1 MIFVGTSIEGT
12 IPKLFAG
19 KMISYIKCKN
29 VSYKSTKTETF
40 YDIQLNIKGKKNV
53 YESFEDY
60 VSTEILDDEN
70 KYDAGEY
77 GLQKA
82 EKGVI
87 FASFPPVLHLHLLRF
102 QYDPMTNNSVKFNDR
117 FEFHEKIN
125 LDKYLE
131 KPEDTPANY
140 ILHAVLVHSGDNHG
154 GHYVVFINP
163 KGDGN
168 WCKFDDD
175 VVSSVPKTAAIDQNY
190 GGTEDD
196 FMLNVRNCTNAYM
209 LVYVRES
216 AMKTILQEVTEDDI
230 PSELNEK
237 LNEEKRLELA
247 KRKER
252 NEASNYINVNV
263 ILEDYFDGHHPNDLF
278 NQEIAHYRCFK
289 VKQNSALH
297 ELVSLIQSTFKVPS
311 QKMRLWSFSYMGH
324 AGSQMYHHNSA
335 TGNLLSNGLYFIDI
349 TDPDAL
355 NNPIT
360 YFSRDHNP
368 WTLYLEM
375 PSPDIDCDTLTPYT
389 VNCHVL
395 LFFKY
400 YDPVNKSLTY
410 VGSRIAVHDEKLSE
424 LTPELN
430 KLIGTPTNTPL
441 DFYKYKSK
449 VEPNE
454 PIMSIAKNGEILIFE
469 RSEKLPNLELPTY
482 ADYYN
487 DLQYRIDV
495 TFIDKNIQNDNGFTI
510 ELSCN
515 ATYDQMAKASTIF
528 WRIIV
533 ILKIPYS
540 QELIIWIYYSPV
552 D

>member
-1 MIFVGTSIEGT
+1 
-12 IPKLFAG
+12 
-19 KMISYIKCKN
+19 MISYIKCKH

-117 FEFHEKIN
+117 FEFQEKIN

-131 KPEDTPANY
+131 KPEETPANY

-163 KGDGN
+163 RGDGS

-175 VVSSVPKTAAIDQNY
+175 VVSAVPKTAAIDQNY

-216 AMKTILQEVTEDDI
+216 GMKTILQDITEEDI

-252 NEASNYINVNV
+252 NEASNYVNVNV
-263 ILEDYFDGHHPNDLF
+263 ILEDYFDGHHANDLF
-278 NQEIAHYRCFK
+278 NPEIAHYRCFK
-289 VKQNSALH
+289 VKQNSTLH
-297 ELVSLIQSTFKVPS
+297 DLVSLIQNTFKVPP
-311 QKMRLWSFSYMGH
+311 QKMRLWSFSYLGH
-324 AGSQMYHHNSA
+324 GGSQMYHHNSA
-335 TGNLLSNGLYFIDI
+335 SGNLLSNGLFHVDI

-360 YFSRDHNP
+360 YLSRDHNP
-368 WTLYLEM
+368 WIVYLEL
-375 PSPDIDCDTLTPYT
+375 PSPDIECASLPPYAPN
-389 VNCHVL
+389 VHILV
-395 LFFKY
+395 FFKY
-400 YDPVNKSLTY
+400 YDPVNKNLTY
-410 VGSRIAVHDEKLSE
+410 VGSRIVVHDEKLTD
-424 LTPELN
+424 LAPELN
-430 KLIGTPTNTPL
+430 KLIGTPSDTAL

-449 VEPNE
+449 VDPNLQ
-454 PIMSIAKNGEILIFE
+454 ISSIAKNGEILIFE

-487 DLQYRIDV
+487 DLQYRVDV

-510 ELSCN
+510 ELSFN
-515 ATYDQMAKASTIF
+515 STYDQMAKVCAKNLFFLGWFIYLHGYDKALF
-528 WRIIV
+528 
-533 ILKIPYS
+533 YS
-540 QELIIWIYYSPV
+540 NLSRV
-552 D
+552 L

>member
-1 MIFVGTSIEGT
+1 
-12 IPKLFAG
+12 
-19 KMISYIKCKN
+19 MISFIKCKN

-53 YESFEDY
+53 YESFDDY

-131 KPEDTPANY
+131 KPEETPANY

-163 KGDGN
+163 RGDGN

-175 VVSSVPKTAAIDQNY
+175 VVSAVPKTAAIDQNY
-190 GGTEDD
+190 GGTDDD

-216 AMKTILQEVTEDDI
+216 EMKTILQDIAEDDI

-237 LNEEKRLELA
+237 LNEEKRMELA

-263 ILEDYFDGHHPNDLF
+263 ILEDYFDGYHANDLF
-278 NQEIAHYRCFK
+278 NTDIAHYRCFK
-289 VKQNSALH
+289 VKQNSSLSD
-297 ELVSLIQSTFKVPS
+297 LVALIQTTFKVQPT
-311 QKMRLWSFSYMGH
+311 KMRLWSFSYMGN
-324 AGSQMYHHNSA
+324 ASGNQMYHHNSA
-335 TGNLLSNGLYFIDI
+335 SGGGNVLANGLFALDLN
-349 TDPDAL
+349 DPD
-355 NNPIT
+355 NMQNPIT

-368 WTLYLEM
+368 WTLYLELL
-375 PSPDIDCDTLTPYT
+375 PPDVDCVALPAYSPTMHML
-389 VNCHVL
+389 V
-395 LFFKY
+395 FFKY
-400 YDPVNKSLTY
+400 YDPVNKNLTY
-410 VGSRIAVHDEKLSE
+410 AGSRIVTHDDKLVD
-424 LTPELN
+424 LVPELN
-430 KLIGTPTNTPL
+430 KMIGTPTETVL
-441 DFYKYKSK
+441 DFYKFKSK
-449 VEPNE
+449 VDANAPLN
-454 PIMSIAKNGEILIFE
+454 SIIKNGDILIFE
-469 RSEKLPNLELPTY
+469 RNEKLPNLELPTY
-482 ADYYN
+482 LDYYN
-487 DLQYRIDV
+487 DLQYRVDV

-510 ELSCN
+510 ELSVN
-515 ATYDQMAKASTIF
+515 STYDQMAKVS
-528 WRIIV
+528 
-533 ILKIPYS
+533 S
-540 QELIIWIYYSPV
+540 
-552 D
+552 